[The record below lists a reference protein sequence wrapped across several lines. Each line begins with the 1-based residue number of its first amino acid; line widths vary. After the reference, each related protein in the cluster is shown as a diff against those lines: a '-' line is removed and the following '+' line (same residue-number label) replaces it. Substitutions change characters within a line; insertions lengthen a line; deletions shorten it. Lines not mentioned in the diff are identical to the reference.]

1 MAATTTT
8 TSSGFKEKLLSG
20 IIWRAL
26 NVLFSFVFNALLVS
40 QLGADASGNFFY
52 LLNNLFFAV
61 LLLGIGLESGISFYN
76 ARKEISASFLFTASV
91 VWSVVGALFF
101 FIIIF
106 FLPPGVL
113 SFSNNHASLTIY
125 VLGSMLTTFL
135 SAIYFTNHDS
145 RTPNVVLTLT
155 NIILILLLPKMPWI
169 NGAINFDTYLFI
181 YLCSPFF
188 SAFILMVLLFREKIA
203 FSLQAL
209 NLKIA
214 KPLLLFSFY
223 SFILNLLFNLLKRSD
238 YWFVDKWCTAAGEA
252 GNYFQASKI
261 IQLLL
266 LLPALASFSLY
277 PLIVQ
282 SIQQNE
288 DDATAT
294 AAEKKVMQ
302 LCGLYFFIALV
313 SGIAIVAFGYWVF
326 PLLYGKTFSSLY
338 FVTLYLL
345 PGMIFFAA
353 TYPLTVYFS
362 GKNQNKTTIVFLTIS
377 IVSLVICNI
386 ILTPKY
392 FIYGAAISSSVSN
405 SVYFFLMLRKF
416 LAQNKI
422 SFLIKN
428 FVMPFNINTIFKAIV
443 KI

>member
-1 MAATTTT
+1 MAATAST

-26 NVLFSFVFNALLVS
+26 NVLFSFAFNALLVS
-40 QLGADASGNFFY
+40 QLGANASGSFFY

-61 LLLGIGLESGISFYN
+61 LILGIGLESGISYYN
-76 ARKEISASFLFTASV
+76 ARKEISASFLFTSSI

-106 FLPPGVL
+106 FLPQDIL
-113 SFSNNHASLTIY
+113 SFNNNHASVTIY

-145 RTPNVVLTLT
+145 RTPNLVLTIT

-169 NGAINFDTYLFI
+169 NGAINFDTYVFI

-188 SAFILMVLLFREKIA
+188 SALILMILLFREKIT
-203 FSLQAL
+203 FSLQTL
-209 NLKIA
+209 NLTIA
-214 KPLLLFSFY
+214 KPLLLFSFH

-238 YWFVDKWCTAAGEA
+238 YWFVDKWCAAADA

-294 AAEKKVMQ
+294 GAEKKVMQ
-302 LCGLYFFIALV
+302 LCGLYFFIALIC
-313 SGIAIVAFGYWVF
+313 GFGIVAFGYWVF
-326 PLLYGKTFSSLY
+326 PLLYGNTFSSLY

-362 GKNQNKTTIVFLTIS
+362 GKNQNKTTMLFLCIAIIS
-377 IVSLVICNI
+377 LALCNI
-386 ILTPKY
+386 VLTPKY

-405 SVYFFLMLRKF
+405 IVYFFLMLRKF
-416 LAQNKI
+416 LVQNKL
-422 SFLIKN
+422 SFSIKD
-428 FVMPFNINTIFKAIV
+428 FVMPLNINAIFKAIV